1 MKISLETDGIIQL
14 SNKLNKGLE
23 KSSMTKGIQRVVLF
37 MEREAR
43 RNISDVVYN
52 RPVPWRRTG
61 KARQSIVGKMDS
73 DVQGRVYV
81 GVPYAKHLEYGTKP
95 HLIKAKRAKVLA
107 GNGKV
112 FGRVV
117 NHPGTKA
124 YPFWRPAVKATQTQA
139 PIIMKKIVEK
149 ELNKK

>member
-1 MKISLETDGIIQL
+1 MRIKLETEGIIQL

-23 KSSMTKGIQRVVLF
+23 KSAVTKGIQRVVLF
-37 MEREAR
+37 MESEAR
-43 RNISDVVYN
+43 RNITDVIYN
-52 RPVPWRRTG
+52 RPVGWRRTG
-61 KARQSIVGKMDS
+61 KARQSIVGKMVDDTS
-73 DVQGRVYV
+73 GKVFV
-81 GVPYAKHLEYGTKP
+81 GVNYAKHLEYGTKP
-95 HLIKAKRAKVLA
+95 HIIRAKRAKVLA

-124 YPFWRPAVKATQTQA
+124 YPFWRPAIKATKTEA
-139 PIIMKKIVEK
+139 PKIMQKIITK